1 MNYKPCGDKILVKA
15 PDIKDLEKTKS
26 GLLVPGPGFVDH
38 IWAEVVEISDG
49 FYSQNG
55 VLCHVTV
62 KVGDVVAFH
71 KGVGLPVILDDEKY
85 LLIRDID
92 IHMKKKRADSP
103 QWEEV
108 NEEENQE
115 QICAAVRKDLEKYP
129 LEEGK
134 EGHGKDF
141 VNK

>member
-1 MNYKPCGDKILVKA
+1 MNYKPCGDKILVRA

-38 IWAEVVEISDG
+38 IWAEVVEVSDG

-55 VLCHVTV
+55 TWCNITV

-92 IHMKKKRADSP
+92 IHMKKKRPD
-103 QWEEV
+103 
-108 NEEENQE
+108 EEETETFRN
-115 QICAAVRKDLEKYP
+115 KDQSISS
-129 LEEGK
+129 
-134 EGHGKDF
+134 
-141 VNK
+141 